1 MKLTEKHLL
10 ELIDQLPKNINF
22 YYVSGGDSKA
32 CLYSVKGESLTVEAA
47 RANKDGSFDRA
58 NMSSDIISKLCSTIL
73 PNVPF
78 KMDSILGASGNTRSV
93 YESLMAHTTEFYVQM
108 IDRSK
113 HLVWVPDSPHCNASM
128 YLLLDNY
135 DSISL
140 EERQRQFFEYAKKK
154 NKADTFAKYQK
165 YLVGSLQKKFAFIK
179 DAIKKVTG
187 GQFSDLW
194 SLSCLDHVLS
204 ILEELKEGT
213 LKEEN
218 KKIQKGL
225 YALIVDDYLSFLFSK
240 CQNTSGLIAPSV
252 SISNKTTKEMI
263 ATKYNRYITAI
274 KTKPFV
280 LLAGISGTGKSRIV
294 RELARAC
301 WEPGSEKY
309 KDHEPSNYKMIQVKP
324 NWHDSS
330 ELIGFVT
337 RVGGEKFV
345 VGPFLK
351 FLVKALKNPEVPHF
365 LCLDEMNLAPVEQYF
380 AEYLSVI
387 ESRKVENGEV
397 VTDPII
403 DFDSTDAYKSLI
415 DQLFPTEEEE
425 RKAYLTEVGGKR
437 LRLPKNLI
445 VVGTVNMDETTFS
458 FSRKVLDRA
467 MSIEMN
473 EVNLRSG
480 LEERHESIG
489 KLGMQELVGTA
500 VEGVDVYAD
509 NKEVCDKVL
518 TYLEAVNKQL
528 NGTPFKVAYRT
539 RNEFLLYVVN
549 NLPYKMD
556 EEGKEVAEEM
566 IIARALDEVTSM
578 KILSRIEGDESK
590 IKVSFLTNLM
600 TTIGEQLKAVAQKDY
615 TWEEGKEDKLYSES
629 LAKLY
634 WMKERLSDTG
644 FTDFWG

>member
-1 MKLTEKHLL
+1 MGNLLFATLRLGKTSVEDILKLDATASGLKNPVVPLSVTCAQVPLNYGVGRIVMIWFGSDNSNGQPTSWKQGFKAIGRVIGFTRGESFNSPSTSQIEVLYVFPEAVNRKDILRISPHAYYCCSDFPIIGLDDHSNQTIR
-10 ELIDQLPKNINF
+10 LIEE
-22 YYVSGGDSKA
+22 
-32 CLYSVKGESLTVEAA
+32 VKGLNDVNSFFYTLNEVSPQFKESICQVIPELEKYF
-47 RANKDGSFDRA
+47 RYFDI
-58 NMSSDIISKLCSTIL
+58 N
-73 PNVPF
+73 
-78 KMDSILGASGNTRSV
+78 
-93 YESLMAHTTEFYVQM
+93 
-108 IDRSK
+108 
-113 HLVWVPDSPHCNASM
+113 
-128 YLLLDNY
+128 
-135 DSISL
+135 
-140 EERQRQFFEYAKKK
+140 
-154 NKADTFAKYQK
+154 
-165 YLVGSLQKKFAFIK
+165 QKKYY
-179 DAIKKVTG
+179 G
-187 GQFSDLW
+187 GNSRFDFMQD
-194 SLSCLDHVLS
+194 
-204 ILEELKEGT
+204 
-213 LKEEN
+213 N
-218 KKIQKGL
+218 K
-225 YALIVDDYLSFLFSK
+225 YRPFL
-240 CQNTSGLIAPSV
+240 
-252 SISNKTTKEMI
+252 
-263 ATKYNRYITAI
+263 TAI

-549 NLPYKMD
+549 NLPYKKD
-556 EEGKEVAEEM
+556 EEGKDVAEEM

-600 TTIGEQLKAVAQKDY
+600 TTIGEQLKAVSQKDY